1 MSVQSNTPR
10 PGSAPT
16 APKPLEIGDPAPVF
30 QLVGPGGEEIDPNGD
45 HIAGRPLV
53 FVFRPAGAALPE
65 GLARLAAKVRA
76 LGGRAFVI
84 AAGLTAA
91 KDAPEGFEPLQDAD
105 GKVAALYGA
114 AKQARIVTL
123 APNRHVAALGPA
135 TNEDAGA
142 AIAAL
147 DRIAQRRAQLAS
159 HPPILIIPDVFSRAD
174 CQKLIGIYTMTGHTF
189 LEPSHG
195 AHPPGMG
202 DYKMRIPE
210 YGRKDRI
217 DHWVVTPET
226 NAFIDD
232 RLRRRVFPEVRKA
245 FQYKI
250 TRREAYRIGCYEGE
264 RGGELHG
271 HRDNTKP
278 NVAHRRF
285 ACSVN
290 LNSEQFEGGGIRF
303 PEFNDTEYQPETGAA
318 IVFSSSLLHEPMHVT
333 SGKRYA
339 LLSFIYG
346 ET

>member
-1 MSVQSNTPR
+1 MTTSFP
-10 PGSAPT
+10 SAQAQK
-16 APKPLEIGDPAPVF
+16 APKPAPRPLELGDIAPVF
-30 QLVGPGGEEIDPNGD
+30 QLAGPGGEEINPDAD
-45 HIAGRPLV
+45 HIAGRVLV
-53 FVFRPAGAALPE
+53 LVFRPAGAQLPDGLEALA
-65 GLARLAAKVRA
+65 GKARAM
-76 LGGRAFVI
+76 GGRAFVI
-84 AAGLTAA
+84 ASGPQVAR
-91 KDAPEGFEPLQDAD
+91 DAPRGCEFLHDAD
-105 GKVAALYGA
+105 GKVAALYGVG
-114 AKQARIVTL
+114 QATRIVTL
-123 APNRHVAALGPA
+123 APNRHVAALV
-135 TNEDAGA
+135 EDTA
-142 AIAAL
+142 AALAALEKIAA
-147 DRIAQRRAQLAS
+147 RRADATAN
-159 HPPILIIPDVFSRAD
+159 PPILVIPDVFSRAD

-189 LEPSHG
+189 LEPGHG

-217 DHWVVTPET
+217 DHWVVTAET
-226 NAFIDD
+226 NALIDD
-232 RLRRRVFPEVRKA
+232 RLKRRVFPEVRKA

-285 ACSVN
+285 ACSIN

-303 PEFNDTEYQPETGAA
+303 PEFNDTEYRPETGAA

-333 SGKRYA
+333 AGKRFV